1 MFSSE
6 QYLNSIASERSNH
19 LTLDRD
25 GNVGINGIPGGE
37 LGLQVLSCHV
47 SLERTFRWHDWK
59 KLWSKKKE
67 EKIERK
73 REVAAEWY
81 QSKKKW
87 VFHFLDR

>member
-47 SLERTFRWHDWK
+47 SLERTFRQHDWK
-59 KLWSKKKE
+59 KLWSKKRRRKLKE
-67 EKIERK
+67 RER
-73 REVAAEWY
+73 
-81 QSKKKW
+81 
-87 VFHFLDR
+87 

>member
-37 LGLQVLSCHV
+37 LGL
-47 SLERTFRWHDWK
+47 ERTFRENIQREHSDSMTGRDYEIK
-59 KLWSKKKE
+59 SKGSKKKKGGE
-67 EKIERK
+67 N
-73 REVAAEWY
+73 
-81 QSKKKW
+81 
-87 VFHFLDR
+87 